1 MMSEVTF
8 DVVRNDPE
16 VIAYI
21 TAADNIIEAIG
32 YTEHAFA
39 HVGRVASVAEHI
51 LRTLGYSEH
60 EVELAKIAAW
70 LHDIGNLVNRKDHAQ
85 SGALMA
91 QQILVR
97 LGMPYADVAAVVA
110 AIGHHDESVA
120 EPVTPIAAA
129 LIIADKADVRRT
141 RVRREEDGTVD
152 ESTFDMHDRVNYS
165 AVKTRVQ
172 VKLPEKT
179 LWLNIEIDT
188 HYSSVME
195 FFEAFLSRMQLCRRA
210 CEKLGLTFHMNIND
224 TAIL

>member
-1 MMSEVTF
+1 MSEALF
-8 DVVRNDPE
+8 DKVRNDPE
-16 VIAYI
+16 VMAYI
-21 TAADNIIEAIG
+21 TAADSIVEAIG
-32 YTEHAFA
+32 YTEHSFA
-39 HVGRVASVAEHI
+39 HVGRVASVAENV
-51 LRTLGYSEH
+51 LRALGYSAH
-60 EVELAKIAAW
+60 DIELAKISAW

-97 LGMPYADVAAVVA
+97 LGVPYADVAAIVT

-141 RVRREEDGTVD
+141 RVRREKDGTVD
-152 ESTFDMHDRVNYS
+152 ETAFDMHDRVNYS

-172 VKLPEKT
+172 VKAEEKE
-179 LWLNIEIDT
+179 LWLLIEIDT

-210 CEKLGLTFHMNIND
+210 CKKLGLTFHMNIND

>member
-1 MMSEVTF
+1 MAELLF
-8 DVVRNDPE
+8 DKVRNDPE
-16 VIAYI
+16 VMAYI
-21 TAADNIIEAIG
+21 TAADNIVEAIG

-39 HVGRVASVAEHI
+39 HVGRVASVAEKI
-51 LRTLGYSEH
+51 LKTLGYSEH
-60 EVELAKIAAW
+60 DMELVKIAAW

-91 QQILVR
+91 QNILLR
-97 LGMPYADVAAVVA
+97 LGVPYADVAAVIT

-141 RVRREEDGTVD
+141 RVRKDKDGTVD
-152 ESTFDMHDRVNYS
+152 ASTFDMHDRVNYS
-165 AVKTRVQ
+165 AVKTHVE
-172 VKLPEKT
+172 VKVDDKT

-188 HYSSVME
+188 RYSSVME

>member
-1 MMSEVTF
+1 MSGLFF
-8 DVVRNDPE
+8 DKVRNDPE
-16 VIAYI
+16 VMAYI
-21 TAADNIIEAIG
+21 AAADDIVEAIG

-39 HVGRVASVAEHI
+39 HVGRVASVAENI
-51 LRTLGYSEH
+51 LRTLGYSDRDI
-60 EVELAKIAAW
+60 ELAKIASW

-91 QQILVR
+91 QQILLR
-97 LGMPYADVAAVVA
+97 LGMPYADVASVVT

-141 RVRREEDGTVD
+141 RVRREEDGTID
-152 ESTFDMHDRVNYS
+152 EAAFDMHDRVNYS

-172 VKLPEKT
+172 VKTEEKE
-179 LWLNIEIDT
+179 LWLLIEIDT
-188 HYSSVME
+188 RYSSVME
-195 FFEAFLSRMQLCRRA
+195 FFEAFLTRMQLCRRA

>member
-1 MMSEVTF
+1 MSEVTF
-8 DVVRNDPE
+8 DIVRNDPE
-16 VIAYI
+16 VTAYI
-21 TAADNIIEAIG
+21 TAADSIVEAIG

-39 HVGRVASVAEHI
+39 HVGRVASVAENI
-51 LRTLGYSEH
+51 LRTLGYPERDA
-60 EVELAKIAAW
+60 ELAKIAAW

-97 LGMPYADVAAVVA
+97 LGMPYHEVAAVVA

-120 EPVTPIAAA
+120 ESVTPIAAA

-152 ESTFDMHDRVNYS
+152 ETTFDMHDRVNYS

-172 VKLPEKT
+172 VSAQEKT

-188 HYSSVME
+188 RYSSVME

-210 CEKLGLTFHMNIND
+210 CEKLGLVFRMNIND
-224 TAIL
+224 TAII

>member
-1 MMSEVTF
+1 MSEVTF
-8 DVVRNDPE
+8 DIVRNDPE
-16 VIAYI
+16 VTAYI
-21 TAADNIIEAIG
+21 TAADSIVEAIG

-39 HVGRVASVAEHI
+39 HVGRVASVAENI
-51 LRTLGYSEH
+51 LRTLGYPERDA
-60 EVELAKIAAW
+60 ELAKIAAW

-85 SGALMA
+85 SGALME
-91 QQILVR
+91 QQIIVR
-97 LGMPYADVAAVVA
+97 LGMPYHEVAAVVA
-110 AIGHHDESVA
+110 AIGHHDEAVA

-152 ESTFDMHDRVNYS
+152 ETTFDMHDRVNYS

-172 VKLPEKT
+172 VSAQEKT

-188 HYSSVME
+188 RYSSVME

-210 CEKLGLTFHMNIND
+210 CEKLGFVFRMNIND
-224 TAIL
+224 TAII

>member
-1 MMSEVTF
+1 MSEALF
-8 DVVRNDPE
+8 DKVRNDPE
-16 VIAYI
+16 VVAYI
-21 TAADNIIEAIG
+21 TAADNIVEAIG

-39 HVGRVASVAEHI
+39 HVGRVASVADKI
-51 LRTLGYSEH
+51 LRTLGYPDH
-60 EVELAKIAAW
+60 DIELVKIASW

-91 QQILVR
+91 QNILLR
-97 LGMPYADVAAVVA
+97 LGLPYSDVAAVIT

-129 LIIADKADVRRT
+129 LIIADKADVRRS
-141 RVRREEDGTVD
+141 RVRKGADGEVD
-152 ESTFDMHDRVNYS
+152 TESFDMHDRVNYS
-165 AVKTRVQ
+165 AVKTHVD
-172 VKLPEKT
+172 VNAEEKT

-188 HYSSVME
+188 RYSSVME

-210 CEKLGLTFHMNIND
+210 CEKLDITFHMNIND

>member
-1 MMSEVTF
+1 MGELFF
-8 DVVRNDPE
+8 DKVRNDPE
-16 VIAYI
+16 VMAYI
-21 TAADNIIEAIG
+21 AAADDIVEAIG

-39 HVGRVASVAEHI
+39 HVGRVASVTENI
-51 LRTLGYSEH
+51 LRTLGYSDRDI
-60 EVELAKIAAW
+60 ELAKIASW

-91 QQILVR
+91 QQILLR
-97 LGMPYADVAAVVA
+97 LGMPYADVASVVT

-141 RVRREEDGTVD
+141 RVRREEDGTID
-152 ESTFDMHDRVNYS
+152 EAVFDMHDRVNYS

-172 VKLPEKT
+172 VKAEEKE
-179 LWLNIEIDT
+179 LWLLIEIDT
-188 HYSSVME
+188 RYSSVME
-195 FFEAFLSRMQLCRRA
+195 FFEAFLTRMQLCRRA

>member
-1 MMSEVTF
+1 MSEVTF
-8 DVVRNDPE
+8 DIVRNDPE
-16 VIAYI
+16 VTAYI
-21 TAADNIIEAIG
+21 TAADGIVEAIG

-39 HVGRVASVAEHI
+39 HVGRVASVAENI
-51 LRTLGYSEH
+51 LRTLGYPERDA
-60 EVELAKIAAW
+60 ELAKIAAW

-97 LGMPYADVAAVVA
+97 LGMPYHEVAAVVA

-152 ESTFDMHDRVNYS
+152 ETTFDMHDRVNYS

-172 VKLPEKT
+172 VSAQEKT

-188 HYSSVME
+188 RYSSVME

-210 CEKLGLTFHMNIND
+210 CDKLGLVFRMNIND
-224 TAIL
+224 TAII

>member
-1 MMSEVTF
+1 MEELLF
-8 DVVRNDPE
+8 DKVRNDPE
-16 VIAYI
+16 VMAYI
-21 TAADNIIEAIG
+21 TAADNIVEAIG

-39 HVGRVASVAEHI
+39 HVGRVASVAEKI
-51 LRTLGYSEH
+51 LRTLGYPEH
-60 EVELAKIAAW
+60 DIELVKIAAW

-91 QQILVR
+91 QGILLR
-97 LGMPYADVAAVVA
+97 LGVPYSDVAAVIT

-129 LIIADKADVRRT
+129 LIIADKADVRRS
-141 RVRREEDGTVD
+141 RVRKDENGKVD
-152 ESTFDMHDRVNYS
+152 AENLDMHDRVNYS
-165 AVKTRVQ
+165 AVKTHVQ
-172 VKLPEKT
+172 VNTDDKT

-188 HYSSVME
+188 RYSSVME

-210 CEKLGLTFHMNIND
+210 CEKLGLTFYMNINN

>member
-1 MMSEVTF
+1 MSEFFF
-8 DVVRNDPE
+8 DKVRNDPE
-16 VIAYI
+16 VMAYI
-21 TAADNIIEAIG
+21 TAADDIVEAIG

-51 LRTLGYSEH
+51 LRALNYSDH
-60 EVELAKIAAW
+60 EVELAKIASW
-70 LHDIGNLVNRKDHAQ
+70 LHDIGNLVNRKEHAQ

-91 QQILVR
+91 QQILLR
-97 LGMPYADVAAVVA
+97 MGMPYQDVAAVVT

-120 EPVTPIAAA
+120 EPVTPVAAA

-152 ESTFDMHDRVNYS
+152 ETSFDMHDRVNYS

-172 VKLPEKT
+172 VKPEEKE
-179 LWLNIEIDT
+179 LWLLIEIDT

-195 FFEAFLSRMQLCRRA
+195 FFEAFLTRMQLCRRA
-210 CEKLGLTFHMNIND
+210 SQKLGVTFHMNIND

>member
-1 MMSEVTF
+1 MGELFF
-8 DVVRNDPE
+8 DKVRNDPE
-16 VIAYI
+16 VMAYI
-21 TAADNIIEAIG
+21 AAADDIVEAIG

-39 HVGRVASVAEHI
+39 HVGRVASVAENI
-51 LRTLGYSEH
+51 LRTLGYSDRDI
-60 EVELAKIAAW
+60 ELAKIASW

-91 QQILVR
+91 QQILLR
-97 LGMPYADVAAVVA
+97 LGMPYADVASVVT

-141 RVRREEDGTVD
+141 RVRREEDGTID
-152 ESTFDMHDRVNYS
+152 EAAFDMHDRVNYS

-172 VKLPEKT
+172 VKAEEKE
-179 LWLNIEIDT
+179 LWLLIEIDT
-188 HYSSVME
+188 RYSSVME
-195 FFEAFLSRMQLCRRA
+195 FFEAFLTRMQLCRRA

>member
-1 MMSEVTF
+1 MSEVTF
-8 DVVRNDPE
+8 DIVRNDPE
-16 VIAYI
+16 VTAYI
-21 TAADNIIEAIG
+21 TAADSIVEAIG

-39 HVGRVASVAEHI
+39 HVGRVASVAENI
-51 LRTLGYSEH
+51 LRTLGYPERDA
-60 EVELAKIAAW
+60 ELAKIAAW

-97 LGMPYADVAAVVA
+97 LGMPYHEVAAVVA

-152 ESTFDMHDRVNYS
+152 ETTFDMHDRVNYS
-165 AVKTRVQ
+165 AVKTRVRVSAQ
-172 VKLPEKT
+172 EKT

-188 HYSSVME
+188 RYSSVME

-210 CEKLGLTFHMNIND
+210 CEKLSLVFRMNIND
-224 TAIL
+224 TAII

>member
-1 MMSEVTF
+1 MSELLF
-8 DVVRNDPE
+8 DKVRNDPE
-16 VIAYI
+16 VMAYI
-21 TAADNIIEAIG
+21 AAADNIVEAIG
-32 YTEHAFA
+32 YTEHSFA
-39 HVGRVASVAEHI
+39 HVGRVASVAENI
-51 LRTLGYSEH
+51 LRTLGYSAH
-60 EVELAKIAAW
+60 DVELVKIASW

-91 QQILVR
+91 QQILLR
-97 LGMPYADVAAVVA
+97 LGMPYADVAAVVT

-120 EPVTPIAAA
+120 EPVTPVAAA

-141 RVRREEDGTVD
+141 RVRREADGTVD
-152 ESTFDMHDRVNYS
+152 EEAFDMHDRVNYS

-172 VKLPEKT
+172 VKEKE
-179 LWLNIEIDT
+179 LWLMIEIDT

>member
-1 MMSEVTF
+1 MSEVTF
-8 DVVRNDPE
+8 DIVRNDPE
-16 VIAYI
+16 VTAYI
-21 TAADNIIEAIG
+21 TAADGIVEAIG

-39 HVGRVASVAEHI
+39 HVGRVASVAENI
-51 LRTLGYSEH
+51 LRTLGYPERDA
-60 EVELAKIAAW
+60 ELAKIAAW

-97 LGMPYADVAAVVA
+97 LGMPYHEVAAVVA

-152 ESTFDMHDRVNYS
+152 ETTFDMHDRVNYS

-172 VKLPEKT
+172 VSAQEKT

-188 HYSSVME
+188 RYSSVME

-210 CEKLGLTFHMNIND
+210 CEKLSLVFRMNIND
-224 TAIL
+224 TAII

>member
-1 MMSEVTF
+1 MGELFF
-8 DVVRNDPE
+8 DKVRNDPE
-16 VIAYI
+16 VMAYI
-21 TAADNIIEAIG
+21 AAADDSVEAIG

-39 HVGRVASVAEHI
+39 HVGRVASVTENI
-51 LRTLGYSEH
+51 LRTLGYSDRDI
-60 EVELAKIAAW
+60 ELAKIASW

-91 QQILVR
+91 QQILLR
-97 LGMPYADVAAVVA
+97 LGMPYADVAAVVT

-141 RVRREEDGTVD
+141 RVRREEDGTID
-152 ESTFDMHDRVNYS
+152 EAAFDMHDRVNYS

-172 VKLPEKT
+172 VKTEEKE
-179 LWLNIEIDT
+179 LWLLIEIDT
-188 HYSSVME
+188 RYSSVME
-195 FFEAFLSRMQLCRRA
+195 FFEAFLTRMQLCRRA

>member
-1 MMSEVTF
+1 MSEVTF
-8 DVVRNDPE
+8 DIVRNDPE
-16 VIAYI
+16 VTAYI
-21 TAADNIIEAIG
+21 TAADDIVEAIG

-39 HVGRVASVAEHI
+39 HVGRVASVAENI
-51 LRTLGYSEH
+51 LRTLGYPERDA
-60 EVELAKIAAW
+60 ELAKIAAW

-97 LGMPYADVAAVVA
+97 LGMPYHEVAAVVA

-152 ESTFDMHDRVNYS
+152 ETTFDMHDRVNYS

-172 VKLPEKT
+172 VSAQEKT

-188 HYSSVME
+188 RYSSVME

-210 CEKLGLTFHMNIND
+210 CEKLSLVFRMNIND
-224 TAIL
+224 TAII